1 MKRILTT
8 LLAALFV
15 LASLPVGLNAERSS
29 SPKFLPSD
37 YEQLNAFLQNET
49 GMPGVSN
56 ADVIFDVG
64 DIAQYHGWI
73 YSPYYVVPFAKYS
86 PVQQTPGEPLL
97 EEFSFEYDYW
107 YGVEFADPVTG
118 EIICA
123 DIIDTIKPDAYGELN
138 LSGTSVRCVCS
149 PDAGQTHISGVIVD
163 NCERLTDVNFNAQS
177 ECAYFSAVNCPVLAG
192 ICIMDCPLREIVFSP
207 KGMQQ
212 VTTARVEG
220 EGSMGFSYSSS
231 PTNSEVSYSLY
242 AENNGEF
249 RGWYVNGRLVS
260 TESMLLITGNEGID
274 IVACYTDDYSPVLL
288 GDVDGDGSVTLADAI
303 HVARCAIGVSTLSA
317 ELPNA
322 ETAADFDGNGRI
334 DMTDAIL
341 IARVAIGVA

>member
-15 LASLPVGLNAERSS
+15 LASVPVGLNAERSS

-107 YGVEFADPVTG
+107 
-118 EIICA
+118 
-123 DIIDTIKPDAYGELN
+123 
-138 LSGTSVRCVCS
+138 
-149 PDAGQTHISGVIVD
+149 
-163 NCERLTDVNFNAQS
+163 
-177 ECAYFSAVNCPVLAG
+177 
-192 ICIMDCPLREIVFSP
+192 
-207 KGMQQ
+207 
-212 VTTARVEG
+212 
-220 EGSMGFSYSSS
+220 
-231 PTNSEVSYSLY
+231 
-242 AENNGEF
+242 
-249 RGWYVNGRLVS
+249 
-260 TESMLLITGNEGID
+260 
-274 IVACYTDDYSPVLL
+274 
-288 GDVDGDGSVTLADAI
+288 
-303 HVARCAIGVSTLSA
+303 
-317 ELPNA
+317 
-322 ETAADFDGNGRI
+322 
-334 DMTDAIL
+334 
-341 IARVAIGVA
+341 